1 MVINAGQCHYC
12 RPVIA
17 AAAETTFS
25 DIHKEVRR
33 NLLTSINLKRFAAS
47 GRAATLVLASLL
59 VLGSGLTATAQS
71 VNAESPNGLEGT
83 WRVQLTVQDCQTG
96 QVLRTFPALFAFAK
110 GGTLT
115 YATAGQLP
123 SAATT
128 GLGVWRHT
136 EGQSYSAV
144 SEVFIFS
151 PAGAWAQTHRL
162 TRAIEVSNDGDQFTD
177 TVALQ
182 IFDTNGNQIVT
193 GCGTSVGSRMK

>member
-1 MVINAGQCHYC
+1 M
-12 RPVIA
+12 
-17 AAAETTFS
+17 
-25 DIHKEVRR
+25 
-33 NLLTSINLKRFAAS
+33 KRFAAS
-47 GRAATLVLASLL
+47 RGAALVLAGLL

-71 VNAESPNGLEGT
+71 VNAGSSNGLEGT

-123 SAATT
+123 SATTT

-136 EGQSYSAV
+136 EGHSYSAV

-151 PAGAWAQTHRL
+151 PAGVWIQTHRL
-162 TRAIEVSNDGDQFTD
+162 TRAVDVSNDGDEFTD

-182 IFDTNGNQIVT
+182 IFDTSGNQIVA

>member
-1 MVINAGQCHYC
+1 MVTNAGQCHY
-12 RPVIA
+12 A
-17 AAAETTFS
+17 AV
-25 DIHKEVRR
+25 DRR
-33 NLLTSINLKRFAAS
+33 NGVSATFKTTMRRTPLTSRNMKAFRSLPWS
-47 GRAATLVLASLL
+47 STVLAGLL

-71 VNAESPNGLEGT
+71 VNAGSSNGLEGT

-123 SAATT
+123 SATTT
-128 GLGVWRHT
+128 GLGVWKHT
-136 EGQSYSAV
+136 EGHSYSAV

-151 PAGAWAQTHRL
+151 PAGVWIQTHRL
-162 TRAIEVSNDGDQFTD
+162 TRAIDVSNDGDEFTD

-182 IFDTNGNQIVT
+182 IFDTSGNQIVA

>member
-1 MVINAGQCHYC
+1 L
-12 RPVIA
+12 
-17 AAAETTFS
+17 TS
-25 DIHKEVRR
+25 R
-33 NLLTSINLKRFAAS
+33 NLNRFAAS
-47 GRAATLVLASLL
+47 RRAALVLAGLL
-59 VLGSGLTATAQS
+59 VLGYGLTATAWS
-71 VNAESPNGLEGT
+71 ENDESPNRLVGT
-83 WRVQLTVQDCQTG
+83 WRVQLRVQDCQTG

-123 SAATT
+123 SATTT
-128 GLGVWRHT
+128 GLGVWKHT
-136 EGQSYSAV
+136 RGHSYSAV

-151 PAGAWAQTHRL
+151 PAGAWTQTHRL
-162 TRAIEVSNDGDQFTD
+162 TRAIDVSDDGDQFTD

>member
-1 MVINAGQCHYC
+1 MVTNAGQCHY
-12 RPVIA
+12 A
-17 AAAETTFS
+17 AV
-25 DIHKEVRR
+25 DRR
-33 NLLTSINLKRFAAS
+33 NGVSATFKTTMRRTPLTSRNMKRFAAS
-47 GRAATLVLASLL
+47 RGAALVLAGLL

-71 VNAESPNGLEGT
+71 VNTGSSNGLEGT

-123 SAATT
+123 SATTT

-136 EGQSYSAV
+136 EGHSYSAV

-151 PAGAWAQTHRL
+151 PAGVWIQTHRL
-162 TRAIEVSNDGDQFTD
+162 TRAIDVSNDGDEFTD

-182 IFDTNGNQIVT
+182 IFDTSGNQIVA

>member
-1 MVINAGQCHYC
+1 M
-12 RPVIA
+12 
-17 AAAETTFS
+17 TS
-25 DIHKEVRR
+25 R
-33 NLLTSINLKRFAAS
+33 NMKRFAAS
-47 GRAATLVLASLL
+47 HGAALVLAGLL

-71 VNAESPNGLEGT
+71 VNAGSSNGLEGT

-123 SAATT
+123 SATTT

-136 EGQSYSAV
+136 EGHSYSAV

-151 PAGAWAQTHRL
+151 PAGVWIQTHRL
-162 TRAIEVSNDGDQFTD
+162 TRAIDVSNDGDEFTD

-182 IFDTNGNQIVT
+182 IFDTSGNQIVA

>member
-1 MVINAGQCHYC
+1 M
-12 RPVIA
+12 
-17 AAAETTFS
+17 
-25 DIHKEVRR
+25 
-33 NLLTSINLKRFAAS
+33 RFAAS
-47 GRAATLVLASLL
+47 RGAALVLAGLL

-71 VNAESPNGLEGT
+71 VNAGSPNGLEGT

-123 SAATT
+123 SATTT
-128 GLGVWRHT
+128 GLGVWKHT
-136 EGQSYSAV
+136 EGHSYSAV

-151 PAGAWAQTHRL
+151 PAGVWIQTHRL
-162 TRAIEVSNDGDQFTD
+162 TRAIDVSNDGDEFTD

-182 IFDTNGNQIVT
+182 IFDTSGNQIVA

>member
-1 MVINAGQCHYC
+1 M
-12 RPVIA
+12 
-17 AAAETTFS
+17 
-25 DIHKEVRR
+25 
-33 NLLTSINLKRFAAS
+33 KRFAAS
-47 GRAATLVLASLL
+47 CGAALVLAGLL

-71 VNAESPNGLEGT
+71 VNAGSPNGLEGT

-123 SAATT
+123 SATTT

-136 EGQSYSAV
+136 EGHSYSAV

-151 PAGAWAQTHRL
+151 PAGVWIQTHRL
-162 TRAIEVSNDGDQFTD
+162 TRAIDVSNDGDEFTD

-182 IFDTNGNQIVT
+182 IFDTSGNQIVA